1 MRLILYFSAF
11 GAILQGMEVHVRLTL
26 GQSSAQPYSYSVSIQ
41 PGSDSTVSGFQSA
54 GLETGDSAAAG
65 VWSGRAGAGD
75 TDSIS
80 FTLSYP
86 DSSAARTAHVMW
98 SDLIV
103 HSDADTA
110 RRLVQDPAFLLKP
123 GLATVW
129 FDKEQTRGFTFNA
142 EQLLREGALW
152 IPSFDAF
159 LTLEDKPVAFA
170 DYQSKL
176 APWRGRRILEKTG
189 QAPEASY
196 EQFASLWEDMG
207 SPFYTHPHQVAPGHV
222 VCLTWDSAIPKFGI
236 DRGAGVWNDYGNPDY
251 FRFWFGFG
259 DLTQGI
265 TRTWKSQSLQDGL
278 PVITT
283 VFENDGIRYQLEQFA
298 YPLNGPP
305 GERRGDIPMVL
316 MQKLRITNLGDVART
331 VPIAMTHARRIPNQS
346 GDPLSVAPV
355 SDGGSLFRENA
366 HHRILLSIEGADSRV
381 EWHPTLDYQ
390 RDEKRFDKTIR
401 LDATVFE
408 NLPANG
414 SREFVVK
421 LPSPL
426 LEPDSAETLANLDYA
441 QAREATLRFWSSWLD
456 RGARFHVPENT
467 VNDLYRA
474 SLWHALRLPRRHGG
488 QGPNVDIDL
497 PYSNFAYDQTGIPWP
512 GVQSVYVDYMLYELR
527 GYKKIA
533 LEDLLHQFRM
543 NQDVNGHVGG
553 FANWMMYTPSMLYVV
568 AQYYLLSGD
577 REGLDQL
584 MPFAKKALEWCLN
597 ECKAAQN
604 RSGFQK
610 GLVEGPLNDGTGDG
624 VWALN
629 QAYMYAGLQRFG
641 AVLEGIGDSRA
652 GEALEVAKQLQDAVK
667 RGFGHA
673 AALSP
678 IVQLRDHTWQPYVPS
693 EALTPRRLIDI
704 WYPTDVDV
712 GPMHLLR
719 LKVLGADSELGEYL
733 LNDHEDNLFLKGL
746 GMMNEPVYRPQAK
759 AYLYRDDPKA
769 VIRAFYSQMACA
781 FSHTVYEPV
790 EHRWMHGQ
798 YFGPPST
805 DGSWSELY
813 RDMLLRESDDHTLFI
828 AQATPRKWLED
839 RNVIEVSRA
848 PSYFGDVSYRIES
861 HSASGEIQASIE
873 VPNRKLPATLLV
885 RLRHPEAREMQRVT
899 VNGRRWNDF
908 DAKKE
913 LIRIEKP
920 SAGRY
925 QISVQ
930 Y

>member
-1 MRLILYFSAF
+1 
-11 GAILQGMEVHVRLTL
+11 MEVRARLSF
-26 GQSSAQPYSYSVSIQ
+26 GQSSTESYRYSVNIQ
-41 PGSDSTVSGFQSA
+41 PGAPDSIVRDFRSRDLEPNDSA
-54 GLETGDSAAAG
+54 GPGT
-65 VWSGRAGAGD
+65 WSGRAGAGD
-75 TDSIS
+75 IDTLS

-86 DSSAARTAHVMW
+86 DGSPDLKRTAHVMW
-98 SDLIV
+98 TDLIA

-110 RRLVQDPAFLLKP
+110 RRLLQDPAFILKP

-129 FDKEQTRGFTFNA
+129 FDKEQTRGFTFAA
-142 EQLLREGALW
+142 EQLLREEAIW

-159 LTLEDKPVAFA
+159 LTLEDKPVSFA
-170 DYQSKL
+170 DYQAKV
-176 APWRGRRILEKTG
+176 APWRGQRILEKTA

-196 EQFASLWEDMG
+196 EQFAALWEDLG

-236 DRGAGVWNDYGNPDY
+236 DRGAGVWNDYGNPDH

-265 TRTWKSQSLQDGL
+265 TRTWKSQNLQDGL

-283 VFENDGIRYQLEQFA
+283 VFEDDGIRYQVEQFA
-298 YPLNGPP
+298 YPLSGPP
-305 GERRGDIPMVL
+305 QERKGDIPMVL
-316 MQKLRITNLGDVART
+316 MQKLRITNLRDVPRT
-331 VPIAMTHARRIPNQS
+331 IPVAMTHVRQLPNES
-346 GDPLSVAPV
+346 GEPV
-355 SDGGSLFRENA
+355 SAVPVSNGGALLRENA
-366 HHRILLSIEGADSRV
+366 HHRVLMSLEGSNGNV
-381 EWHPTLDYQ
+381 EWHPTLDYG
-390 RDEKRFDKTIR
+390 RDEKRFEKTLR
-401 LDATVFE
+401 LDITVLE
-408 NLPANG
+408 NLAANG

-426 LEPDSAETLANLDYA
+426 LDPDSTKTLEELNYA
-441 QAREATLRFWSSWLD
+441 QARGATLQFWSSWLD
-456 RGARFHVPENT
+456 RGAQFNVPEKT

-488 QGPNVDIDL
+488 GGPNVQIDL

-527 GYKKIA
+527 GYSKIA
-533 LEDLLHQFRM
+533 LEDLLHQFRL

-553 FANWMMYTPSMLYVV
+553 YANWMMYTPSMLYVV

-584 MPFAKKALEWCLN
+584 MPFAKKALDWCLN
-597 ECKAAQN
+597 ECKTAQS

-624 VWALN
+624 IWALN

-641 AVLEGIGDSRA
+641 TVLEGLGNPK
-652 GEALEVAKQLQDAVK
+652 GGVALEAAKQLQDAVK
-667 RGFGHA
+667 HGFGHA

-678 IVQLRDHTWQPYVPS
+678 VVQLRDHTWEPYVPS

-719 LKVLGADSELGEYL
+719 LKALGPDSELGEYL

-759 AYLYRDDPKA
+759 AYLYLDNPKA
-769 VIRAFYSQMACA
+769 AIRAFYSQMACA

-805 DGSWSELY
+805 DGSWFELY
-813 RDMLLRESDDHTLFI
+813 RDMLLREADDRTLFI
-828 AQATPRKWLED
+828 GQATPRKWLED
-839 RNVIEVSRA
+839 GKVIEVSRA
-848 PSYFGDVSYRIES
+848 PTYFGDISFRIES
-861 HSASGEIQASIE
+861 HSAAGEIKASVE
-873 VPNRKLPATLLV
+873 VPHRRPPAVLLV
-885 RLRHPEAREMQRVT
+885 RLRQPEGRQMRRVT
-899 VNGRRWNDF
+899 VNGREWRGF
-908 DAKKE
+908 DPQNE
-913 LIRIEKP
+913 LVRIENP
-920 SAGRY
+920 ASERYEISA
-925 QISVQ
+925 Q